1 MIGRNRYGS
10 RVNESLVIGPGWAD
24 GGSYHMI
31 EFAQCLLERRA
42 GGESGVAWVDAKQ
55 GEEALNAV
63 LDGYVACAA

>member
-1 MIGRNRYGS
+1 
-10 RVNESLVIGPGWAD
+10 
-24 GGSYHMI
+24 MI

-63 LDGYVACAA
+63 LDGYVACAACFLTG